1 MQTTTMKLCAW
12 SGVAAI
18 VLVAIGFLLAGF
30 IPPPLPSDSA
40 AQTAQM
46 YRAHA
51 TGIRFGMII
60 VMYGSTLLMPFAAI
74 ITIQMRRIEGR
85 HPVLALTQF
94 GVGSLFVL
102 EFIYLAFFWITGT
115 YRAERSPE
123 IVQTLNDMGWI
134 PFIGLSSTLV
144 LQSAVFGGVILSDSK
159 QRYFPRWLGYYNLWA
174 ALIFTPGT
182 FNMFFHHGPLAWNG
196 IIAFWIPVPVFVSW
210 LIINSIL
217 LAKSVD
223 RAAVEDATTQATA
236 AEHLTVTG
244 GPTAAIAPAVAAEL
258 AELRTKVTE
267 LGAMRDEVARV
278 AAKVGGH
285 PQS

>member
-1 MQTTTMKLCAW
+1 MRATTMKLCAW
-12 SGVAAI
+12 SGVGTI
-18 VLVAIGFLLAGF
+18 VLVAIGFILAGF
-30 IPPPLPSDSA
+30 IPPPLPSNNA
-40 AQTAQM
+40 AHTAHM
-46 YRAHA
+46 YRTHA
-51 TGIRFGMII
+51 TGIRFGMIL

-85 HPVLALTQF
+85 YPVLALTQF

-144 LQSAVFGGVILSDSK
+144 LQSAVFGWVILSDSE

-174 ALIFTPGT
+174 ALMFTPGT
-182 FNMFFHHGPLAWNG
+182 FNMFFHNGPLAWNG
-196 IIAFWIPVPVFVSW
+196 LIAFWIPVPIFASW
-210 LIINSIL
+210 LIINSIF
-217 LAKSVD
+217 LARSVD
-223 RAAVEDATTQATA
+223 RAAVEDATTHAAA
-236 AEHLTVTG
+236 AEHLTVSG
-244 GPTAAIAPAVAAEL
+244 GPTPAIAPGVAAEL

-267 LGAMRDEVARV
+267 LSELRGELARV
-278 AAKVGGH
+278 AAKVGAQ